1 MTLKNLYLCICS
13 LATGKTNN
21 VQARDLPDSDS
32 SWWQSSKD
40 VSDPFA
46 RVGNAHWVSISAISK
61 QYSPTT
67 GSVDAG
73 WCEDCRDE
81 VRVRLPVPGLGGRV
95 PAASLSQCGNNQDLN
110 F

>member
-1 MTLKNLYLCICS
+1 MFRQETFPIPTALGGRAAKMFQILLRGWVLN
-13 LATGKTNN
+13 T
-21 VQARDLPDSDS
+21 
-32 SWWQSSKD
+32 
-40 VSDPFA
+40 
-46 RVGNAHWVSISAISK
+46 HWVSISAISK

-81 VRVRLPVPGLGGRV
+81 VCVRLPVPGLGGRV
-95 PAASLSQCGNNQDLN
+95 PAASLSQCGNNQDLS